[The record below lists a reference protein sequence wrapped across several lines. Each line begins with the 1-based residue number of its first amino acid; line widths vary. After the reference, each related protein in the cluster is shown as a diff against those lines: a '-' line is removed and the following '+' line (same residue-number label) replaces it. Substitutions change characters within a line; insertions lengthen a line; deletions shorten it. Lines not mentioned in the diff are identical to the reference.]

1 MWKHFDV
8 DRAND
13 GRKYSK
19 MQSSVI
25 VVPIIRSPIINDRQG
40 KMSSTDGSDR
50 QLNITVSE
58 WLKYTV
64 FCSFLSV
71 AAQLRSLAL
80 HKHDED
86 FIFLPAYLIR
96 LVEYQWPLYA
106 WSLLSNWMR
115 YRGIGIIYQ
124 VREDEECKMEMQH
137 LSGTC
142 MIIHYYRYKL
152 EKQKVL
158 CPKIKIVLGP
168 TILP

>member
-19 MQSSVI
+19 MQLSVI

-50 QLNITVSE
+50 QLNITVSK
-58 WLKYTV
+58 WLRYTV

-71 AAQLRSLAL
+71 AAPLRSLAL

-86 FIFLPAYLIR
+86 FIFLPAYLVR
-96 LVEYQWPLYA
+96 LVEYQWISYA
-106 WSLLSNWMR
+106 
-115 YRGIGIIYQ
+115 YRK
-124 VREDEECKMEMQH
+124 CA
-137 LSGTC
+137 
-142 MIIHYYRYKL
+142 
-152 EKQKVL
+152 
-158 CPKIKIVLGP
+158 
-168 TILP
+168 

>member
-25 VVPIIRSPIINDRQG
+25 VVPIIRSPIINVRQG

-71 AAQLRSLAL
+71 AAQLQSLAL
-80 HKHDED
+80 QNTMR
-86 FIFLPAYLIR
+86 IS
-96 LVEYQWPLYA
+96 YQP
-106 WSLLSNWMR
+106 
-115 YRGIGIIYQ
+115 I
-124 VREDEECKMEMQH
+124 
-137 LSGTC
+137 
-142 MIIHYYRYKL
+142 
-152 EKQKVL
+152 
-158 CPKIKIVLGP
+158 
-168 TILP
+168 